1 LGVRWHARDRPTST
15 SASREVCCSLQRLQ
29 VVLRYPAA
37 ASCRTIPLR
46 RCVAVHA
53 SLRRRSKKPWLATS
67 SLRFYRLAF
76 TVRAAHAARLQFTV
90 HTGFSSRVIRH
101 GLSFAR
107 RSATR

>member
-1 LGVRWHARDRPTST
+1 VFDGALARQTDQLRPLVRFPVPFSVCKSCCAIRRQPTAGPSRFDVALL
-15 SASREVCCSLQRLQ
+15 SAK
-29 VVLRYPAA
+29 
-37 ASCRTIPLR
+37 
-46 RCVAVHA
+46 
-53 SLRRRSKKPWLATS
+53 LRRRSKKPCLATP